1 MTNHSHCLLF
11 ALGFALSFLLS
22 EAQSVYA
29 ETVTG
34 TGFAITHDGVM
45 ITNHH
50 VVGECSLP
58 IKVRA
63 EGIPDYYYEATVL
76 ADDPNRD
83 LAALKIERRVG
94 QGNQSPIREIPKA
107 IFRRG
112 PPLQQG
118 ETAITY
124 GFPLSGL
131 LTPNGNLTS
140 GIVSALSG
148 PRDDHK
154 YVQVTTPV
162 QQGNSG
168 GPLYDSSGH
177 IIGVVVAKLDALKVM
192 LATGDVPQNVN
203 FAISLDVV
211 WQFIREHSLNV
222 AEEDSSAE
230 PPPTEIAKRAKLSTY
245 SIECT
250 PHPRSQTKVRPPES
264 TTTTSSSTELACIGQ
279 NGFTVNI
286 AFDERARTVL
296 FHGLRRA
303 LIDRNLISFKWVTD
317 DGDTYYHHINRST
330 GVMIV
335 QYGNTS
341 RIDTYACSRAQKR
354 F

>member
-112 PPLQQG
+112 PP
-118 ETAITY
+118 
-124 GFPLSGL
+124 F
-131 LTPNGNLTS
+131 N
-140 GIVSALSG
+140 
-148 PRDDHK
+148 
-154 YVQVTTPV
+154 
-162 QQGNSG
+162 
-168 GPLYDSSGH
+168 
-177 IIGVVVAKLDALKVM
+177 
-192 LATGDVPQNVN
+192 
-203 FAISLDVV
+203 
-211 WQFIREHSLNV
+211 
-222 AEEDSSAE
+222 
-230 PPPTEIAKRAKLSTY
+230 
-245 SIECT
+245 
-250 PHPRSQTKVRPPES
+250 
-264 TTTTSSSTELACIGQ
+264 
-279 NGFTVNI
+279 
-286 AFDERARTVL
+286 RAR
-296 FHGLRRA
+296 RR
-303 LIDRNLISFKWVTD
+303 
-317 DGDTYYHHINRST
+317 
-330 GVMIV
+330 
-335 QYGNTS
+335 
-341 RIDTYACSRAQKR
+341 
-354 F
+354 